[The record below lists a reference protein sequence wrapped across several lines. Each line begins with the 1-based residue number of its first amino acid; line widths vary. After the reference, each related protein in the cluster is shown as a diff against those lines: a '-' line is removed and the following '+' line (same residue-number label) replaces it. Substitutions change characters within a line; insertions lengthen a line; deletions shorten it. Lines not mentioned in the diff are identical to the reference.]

1 MSDLILPPWLRI
13 SAESPRFISSTAAS
27 ESIFTGAVRTVTR
40 TGDRIAYELSTANA
54 SEREAAPH
62 KSLLEALAGEMR
74 GQGNRVWYSPAG
86 YRARGAATWTG
97 ELLANAD
104 FANGTTSWSTST
116 ANIVLSASDRILR
129 SRRSSV
135 SGDETIRAASFTT
148 INGATYIARVLSFAG
163 RGPMDYRLRLGTTAG
178 GNELAGDSS
187 DVTTAGMR
195 TLVAAA
201 TGTTTH
207 FSIVDGTGS
216 RAIGDFMEFGYM
228 SVSRCALVNGASQ
241 TSSGLNIDQLPVST
255 SGLAK
260 KGDLCQ
266 IGSQL
271 CKIVGAL
278 DSDSSGLGFLRLA
291 YPPRVTPADNAP
303 VMFYQPMAR
312 FVAMQNEHGWNGMP
326 GGLANFDG
334 LSIVEDLS
342 Q

>member
-1 MSDLILPPWLRI
+1 MSDLIIPPWLRI
-13 SAESPRFISSTAAS
+13 SAEAPRFASSTVAAD
-27 ESIFTGAVRTVTR
+27 SIFTGAVRTTTR
-40 TGDRIAYELSTANA
+40 TGDRMGYELRIDST
-54 SEREAAPH
+54 SDQEVAPH
-62 KSLLEALAGEMR
+62 KAHLEALLGEIR
-74 GQGNRVWYSPAG
+74 GQGNRVWYSPSG
-86 YRARGAATWTG
+86 YTMRGSFPTG
-97 ELLANAD
+97 ERLANSD
-104 FANGTTSWSTST
+104 FASDTTSWSTSS

-148 INGATYIARVLSFAG
+148 VSGAWYIARVLTFAG

-178 GNELAGDSS
+178 GSELAADGS
-187 DVTTAGMR
+187 DVTAAGMR
-195 TLVAAA
+195 TLAAAA

-216 RAIGDFMEFGYM
+216 RAIGDLMEFGYL
-228 SVSRCALVNGASQ
+228 SVSRCALIAGGSQ
-241 TSSGLNIDQLPVST
+241 TGSGLNIDQLPIST

-271 CKIVGAL
+271 CKIVASL
-278 DSDSSGLGFLRLA
+278 DSDSSGVGFLRLA

-303 VMFYQPMAR
+303 VIFHQPMAR
-312 FVAMQNEHGWNGMP
+312 FAATQNEHAWSDTPDGVT
-326 GGLANFDG
+326 FDQ